1 MYRNRSML
9 VDNVAYQVL
18 TRSFALA
25 DTSRIT
31 KVERVLRR
39 AQYLTCLI
47 AQEDSPPCFERS
59 HRAEKRTVKTATNV
73 PHNYPRA
80 HDQILM
86 SQDHRQAD
94 FLKGV
99 SHELRTPLNV
109 IIGICQ
115 FLERDKK
122 TPLSPMHQDA
132 VERMERNA
140 RALLQSVNHLME
152 YMRNGRDQ

>member
-1 MYRNRSML
+1 
-9 VDNVAYQVL
+9 VKAVTNV
-18 TRSFALA
+18 
-25 DTSRIT
+25 
-31 KVERVLRR
+31 
-39 AQYLTCLI
+39 
-47 AQEDSPPCFERS
+47 SPNPVRS
-59 HRAEKRTVKTATNV
+59 H
-73 PHNYPRA
+73 
-80 HDQILM
+80 DQLII

-99 SHELRTPLNV
+99 SHDLRTPLNV

-152 YMRNGRDQ
+152 YMRNGRSQ